1 MDSSCPRSPAPDVS
15 SRPED
20 WLFLGGGVALDL
32 VNTLRD
38 RAVAPRETLASDAD
52 VVMWLVDAGYPVEP
66 TAAPARPALRAE
78 AVALRSAVDALLAP
92 GQKATAEQVQLI
104 NTWSRVAPVPQLD
117 EDAPGRLTRPP
128 MTPVEALG
136 AVAAEAVAIVERGE
150 LEQIKICSHE
160 TCGLR
165 YLDHSR
171 AGRRRWCSMRRCGNR
186 AKAARHAAA
195 TRSGRAL

>member
-1 MDSSCPRSPAPDVS
+1 MDSSLRSPAPDVS

-20 WLFLGGGVALDL
+20 WLFFGGAVALDL

-66 TAAPARPALRAE
+66 TAPARPALRAE
-78 AVALRSAVDALLAP
+78 VVVLRSAVDALLAP
-92 GQKATAEQVQLI
+92 GHQATAEQVRLI
-104 NTWSRVAPVPQLD
+104 NTWSRVAPVPQLV
-117 EDAPGRLTRPP
+117 EDSPDRLTRPP
-128 MTPVEALG
+128 MAPDEALG

-150 LEQIKICSHE
+150 LEQVKICSHE